1 MLGNRR
7 ILKVGLI
14 FGTVALL
21 GSVLNFFTALYTG
34 SIPFVNGHLVDI
46 VIVILAI
53 VGAIY
58 FYKNFLNFGF
68 LHLWQGVALGFWTL
82 LVAVNLISLF
92 HYVYLEFINPEL
104 LVQYKAYMINDFN
117 LKKEAIVKEGSLS
130 EAQEKLKGFMQ
141 AKSVDVVIHQ
151 IVLKFL
157 PFPITIFTVFFASLA
172 LRKVEK

>member
-1 MLGNRR
+1 MLGNKR

-14 FGTVALL
+14 FGVVALV
-21 GSVLNFFTALYTG
+21 GSILNFCTALYTG

-58 FYKNFLNFGF
+58 FYKKFLNSDF
-68 LHLWQGVALGFWTL
+68 LHLWQGVVLGFWTL

-104 LVQYKAYMINDFN
+104 LTQYKAYMINDFN
-117 LKKEAIVKEGSLS
+117 LKKEAIVKEGSLG

-141 AKSVDVVIHQ
+141 ARSVDVVIHQ

-157 PFPITIFTVFFASLA
+157 PFPITIFSVFFASLA